1 MNNMRTTMD
10 MCPNE
15 KTRLHDNDSDNGCH
29 PKTTLEKR
37 LVVIMFFLVVGGVGL
52 CITLAAYYRSE
63 YYRTHNNLR
72 NTCVTKECI
81 NTASNLLKSID
92 FEQNPCEDFYSF
104 VCGNWIKNS
113 FLIGEMV
120 VSQFSRLNSIII
132 LRIKEFL
139 ELEKS
144 KLSDHEKKIK
154 KFYNSC
160 LKRETR
166 DEVANK
172 ILLEDLK
179 YFGGWPLIEKSWNAS
194 KFDWAELMV
203 KLYEKG
209 YPHDMLFSMGVD
221 MDIKNTSQS
230 LLVVSQPSLGL
241 EERGYY
247 LLGKEIIMT
256 KYIKLILHLAYYFN
270 PTLNLKKGAI
280 MVDYAVT
287 LEKFIAKVCIYN
299 QLLSFI
305 ICIVYIESLS
315 IFGVSQPSLGLEER
329 GYYLL
334 GKEIIMTK
342 YIKLILHLAYYF
354 NPTLNLKKGA
364 IMVDYAVTLEKFIA
378 KSIVPNI
385 HEKNPDEFYNIMS
398 LNEIEE
404 FSPKIPWRK
413 LLTKL
418 LPSNETINN
427 QTRLMVVSPSNLMNL
442 NALLEELDNP
452 AGKEFLANYMMYR
465 TVLFASEHLGKDVFT
480 IVEDYLR
487 HSAHRDLWQVCVASV
502 VDFFHMSLTA
512 TYAESYMDNKTKILL
527 DKLFR
532 DIQEALLNEIR
543 EADWL
548 DDITK
553 QRAMQKVLSA
563 RSAIAYRDEMLDE
576 TLLNEF
582 YKPINVSENHFGNV
596 KAAYLFYA
604 KENYRG
610 LSDER
615 VRFKWTDTS
624 NLLQANAFY
633 QPSQNSI
640 IVPIG
645 LLSDAFF
652 SKGRPHYVNYGS
664 LGTILGHEYT
674 HAFDSTGSLYDEEG
688 NYKMW
693 WTKLSWKNFK
703 ERTKCY
709 VEQYNQYYEPSV
721 KTHLNGSLTLGE
733 NIADNGGVLAAYH
746 AYTKLLK
753 TLKRE
758 EKLPGL
764 QFTEKQMFWISY
776 ASAWCRKQS
785 NFTLQYIMENSA
797 HSPSNFRV
805 MGTLSNI
812 KEFSTD
818 FHCAEGSPLNPT
830 KKCHFWK

>member
-230 LLVVSQPSLGL
+230 LLV
-241 EERGYY
+241 
-247 LLGKEIIMT
+247 
-256 KYIKLILHLAYYFN
+256 
-270 PTLNLKKGAI
+270 
-280 MVDYAVT
+280 
-287 LEKFIAKVCIYN
+287 
-299 QLLSFI
+299 
-305 ICIVYIESLS
+305 
-315 IFGVSQPSLGLEER
+315 VSQPSLGLEER